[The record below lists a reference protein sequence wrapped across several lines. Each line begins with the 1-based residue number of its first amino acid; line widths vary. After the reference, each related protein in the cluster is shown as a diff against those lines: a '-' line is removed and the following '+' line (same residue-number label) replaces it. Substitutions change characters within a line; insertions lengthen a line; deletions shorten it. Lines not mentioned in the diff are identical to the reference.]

1 MDWENAFLFWCE
13 NEYPTGP
20 IFRFIA
26 SIGVGCCLKDQST
39 LMVWEK
45 IPNWS
50 NLLFSFY
57 WLIYLRY
64 KSSIEDW
71 LIYWRIYICWL
82 IYIEGWYRLCWRL
95 IYILRWRIL
104 LFCWCWLHWDC
115 SWNWEYCHCAIILLL
130 QLEVQA
136 AGVTTCLEE

>member
-1 MDWENAFLFWCE
+1 M
-13 NEYPTGP
+13 GP
-20 IFRFIA
+20 IFSFIA

-71 LIYWRIYICWL
+71 LIYWKIYICWL
-82 IYIEGWYRLCWRL
+82 IYWRL
-95 IYILRWRIL
+95 LLYCDWYIILIYVEYWYILNADIYCVENWYALKTDVCYLKTIAAD
-104 LFCWCWLHWDC
+104 WSYDHTLHEKIVGCRLKPWYD
-115 SWNWEYCHCAIILLL
+115 
-130 QLEVQA
+130 A
-136 AGVTTCLEE
+136 AAS